1 MIKALIMKVLET
13 VLIGFSLVLSFSGK
27 HAEAAGCI
35 AFAAYL
41 AINRL
46 HMDDAEKEGE

>member
-1 MIKALIMKVLET
+1 MIKALIMMVMEVT
-13 VLIGFSLVLSFSGK
+13 FIGFSLVLSFSGK

-35 AFAAYL
+35 AFAVYL

-46 HMDDAEKEGE
+46 HMDDTKR